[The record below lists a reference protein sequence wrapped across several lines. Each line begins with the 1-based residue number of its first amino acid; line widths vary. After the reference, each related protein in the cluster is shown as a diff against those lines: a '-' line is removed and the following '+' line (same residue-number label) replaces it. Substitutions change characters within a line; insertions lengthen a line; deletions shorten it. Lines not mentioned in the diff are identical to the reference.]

1 MNYAGL
7 ITLLTNNE
15 MTCIINILIG
25 MLKKDRNGC
34 NREGV
39 NILSVREKIFQ
50 AAEQLVVQKSYDQ
63 ITFAEIAVMAGVHW
77 TAVRRHFGSKQ
88 KMRDWLVE
96 KQAYQNSPLQDT
108 RTRVLTAAT
117 EVFAE
122 QGYVNASLDK
132 VAARAGMS
140 KGAVYWHF
148 SSKQDLFLE
157 ILEQNLS
164 RDLRM
169 LTSQIEVVLTA
180 ENPLATINSWLET
193 MLACMGSGSLL
204 FLEFVTS
211 SREQEVQEKL
221 QDLYGKTLDQI
232 GNMLKAM
239 QEKGHF
245 AQDLDPYAIGLMIDS
260 LLKGIMIEWLIDP
273 KRLQAKTVLQTISK
287 VIWKGMAPKGE

>member
-1 MNYAGL
+1 MS
-7 ITLLTNNE
+7 T
-15 MTCIINILIG
+15 
-25 MLKKDRNGC
+25 
-34 NREGV
+34 
-39 NILSVREKIFQ
+39 REKVFQ
-50 AAEQLVVQKSYDQ
+50 AAEQLVVQKPYDQ
-63 ITFAEIAVMAGVHW
+63 ITFAEIAAMAGVHW

-88 KMRDWLVE
+88 GMRDWLVE
-96 KQAYQNSPLQDT
+96 KQSHHAASLPDT
-108 RTRVLTAAT
+108 RTRVLAAAT

-148 SSKQDLFLE
+148 SSKQDLFLA

-180 ENPLATINSWLET
+180 ENPLAAINAWLET
-193 MLACMGSGSLL
+193 MLSFMGSGSLL

-221 QDLYGKTLDQI
+221 QELYGKTLDQI

-245 AQDLDPYAIGLMIDS
+245 DHDLDPYAIGLMIDA

-273 KRLQAKTVLQTISK
+273 KRLQVQTVLQTISK
-287 VIWKGMAPKGE
+287 VIWNGMAPKGE